1 MSDAETERRF
11 RQKPRI
17 AWREIDG
24 EAVLVDPVRG
34 RMLVL
39 NDTGL
44 YLWQAL
50 ELPKNTGELAD
61 SLCAE
66 FAVSAETA
74 TRDVNVFLESLRE
87 RNLLEAAE

>member
-1 MSDAETERRF
+1 MSDAEAERRF

-50 ELPKNTGELAD
+50 ERPKDSRELAE
-61 SLCAE
+61 SLCTE
-66 FAVSAETA
+66 FDVSADTA
-74 TRDVNVFLESLRE
+74 AHDVGAFLESLRE
-87 RNLLEAAE
+87 RNLVEVAE

>member
-1 MSDAETERRF
+1 M
-11 RQKPRI
+11 
-17 AWREIDG
+17 
-24 EAVLVDPVRG
+24 VDPVRG